1 MSDTAKQ
8 IKIDDKEYDASLLSE
23 AGHEHLEQLIYTNMM
38 IEDRK
43 MQIIL
48 LQRAKNS
55 YIKELKKQI
64 LSDKA
69 GFLFEDN

>member
-23 AGHEHLEQLIYTNMM
+23 AGHKHLGQLIYTNNM
-38 IEDRK
+38 IKDRE